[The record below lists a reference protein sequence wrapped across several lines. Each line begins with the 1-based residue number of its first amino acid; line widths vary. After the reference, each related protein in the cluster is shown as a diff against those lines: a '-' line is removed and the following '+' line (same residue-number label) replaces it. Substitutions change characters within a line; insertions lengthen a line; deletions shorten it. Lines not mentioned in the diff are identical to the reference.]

1 MFFLLSRNLESQYC
15 FSQISSPLNIAI
27 NKNSNQRIHSFWNN
41 FYFSKKNRFESI
53 YEGTEA
59 RRTKRVANN
68 NLN

>member
-27 NKNSNQRIHSFWNN
+27 NKNSNQRIHSGIIFI
-41 FYFSKKNRFESI
+41 FSKQDRFESI
-53 YEGTEA
+53 YEGIEA
-59 RRTKRVANN
+59 RRTKRIANN